1 MQRGRLLI
9 IVALVLIV
17 LSVIGIYFALQLTG
31 GGGGGQT
38 GGEGTPAQSVVEV
51 TPTPAEVI
59 NILRAVQ
66 PVERG
71 AVIPTEA
78 IGLVPWPTQYADA
91 SLIVTDPGKVVG
103 SRARYSLQ
111 PGQPIFTTM
120 LVQSLQQISPFG
132 SDAAGRIP
140 PGFTA
145 LSLPYDKRSGVALG
159 IRDGDYVN
167 VIVSW
172 SLVDIDLEF
181 QSVLP
186 NLAAAVAPPNSTVS
200 SDPNNSTVTGILSG
214 LPVGSGPKTNAV
226 GRTETDPV
234 LNVPLYLVPQEPQRS
249 RQVSQSII
257 QNAMVLKVGEF
268 GPDAPTVI
276 VPTPV
281 PPAPDPN
288 ATATAA
294 PPPTPTPLPPDII
307 TLVVAPQDALV
318 LDFVNRLME
327 RYPNAVKITYALRSA
342 GDTSLA
348 ETQSVTMQY
357 MFEKYNIS
365 LPAKLPYGLDSA
377 KLPGATPVPAAP

>member
-1 MQRGRLLI
+1 MQRSRLLI
-9 IVALVLIV
+9 VVVALVLILV
-17 LSVIGIYFALQLTG
+17 SAGGIYLALQLANPSQPPVDG
-31 GGGGGQT
+31 A
-38 GGEGTPAQSVVEV
+38 GTQANPAVEV

-71 AVIPTEA
+71 AIIPTEA

-91 SLIVTDPGKVVG
+91 SLVVTDPNQVVG
-103 SRARYSLQ
+103 TRARYSLQ

-167 VIVSW
+167 VLVSW

-181 QSVLP
+181 QSLLP
-186 NLAAAVAPPNSTVS
+186 NLSAAVAPPASTIGGDPANSTV
-200 SDPNNSTVTGILSG
+200 PNVLSG
-214 LPVGSGPKTNAV
+214 VVVGSGPQANAI
-226 GRTETDPV
+226 GRAETDPV
-234 LNVPLYLVPQEPQRS
+234 LNVPFYLVPQEPQRS

-257 QNAMVLKVGEF
+257 QNAMVLRVGEF
-268 GPDAPTVI
+268 GDDAPTVLL
-276 VPTPV
+276 PTPV
-281 PPAPDPN
+281 PPPAPEGSTP
-288 ATATAA
+288 TPV
-294 PPPTPTPLPPDII
+294 PPPTATPLPPDII
-307 TLVVAPQDALV
+307 TLVVSPQDALV
-318 LDFVNRLME
+318 LDYVNRLME
-327 RYPNAVKITYALRSA
+327 RYPNAVKVTYALRSA

-377 KLPGATPVPAAP
+377 ALPPATPAAP

>member
-1 MQRGRLLI
+1 MQRSRLLI
-9 IVALVLIV
+9 IVVALVLILV
-17 LSVIGIYFALQLTG
+17 SAGGIYLALQLANPS
-31 GGGGGQT
+31 QT
-38 GGEGTPAQSVVEV
+38 PADGAGTPANPAVEV

-71 AVIPTEA
+71 AIIPTEA

-91 SLIVTDPGKVVG
+91 ALVVTDPNQVVG
-103 SRARYSLQ
+103 TRARYSLQ

-167 VIVSW
+167 VLVSW

-181 QSVLP
+181 QSQLP
-186 NLAAAVAPPNSTVS
+186 NLSAAVAPPASTIGGDPANSTV
-200 SDPNNSTVTGILSG
+200 PNVLSG
-214 LPVGSGPKTNAV
+214 VVVGSGPQANAI
-226 GRTETDPV
+226 GRVETDPV
-234 LNVPLYLVPQEPQRS
+234 LNVPFYLVPQEPQRS

-257 QNAMVLKVGEF
+257 QNAMVLRVGEF
-268 GPDAPTVI
+268 GDDAPTVLL
-276 VPTPV
+276 PTPV
-281 PPAPDPN
+281 PPPAPEGSTP
-288 ATATAA
+288 TPV
-294 PPPTPTPLPPDII
+294 PPPTATPLPPDII
-307 TLVVAPQDALV
+307 TLVVSPQDALV
-318 LDFVNRLME
+318 LDYVNRLME
-327 RYPNAVKITYALRSA
+327 RYPNAVKVTYALRSA

-377 KLPGATPVPAAP
+377 ALPPATPAAP